1 VPPDRRLLSIRSL
14 VLALVVLTGAQ
25 PSAAQEP
32 EPATRAEALRQ
43 QRLKKQQALVPNSI
57 DRLQRALNRIED
69 PPIFLVARDGFYPKI
84 GKLTTGSGPTLG
96 VGYRNRTVL
105 ERYGILDGW
114 IAGSIETYWGI
125 EGRITFPELARGRV
139 LAEGVATLREYP
151 REAYFGLGPDSQRSD
166 RSAFLLKS
174 SRVGGRAG
182 VRLAPFVL
190 VGAGLTTINP
200 RVGGGKED
208 GVPTT
213 EDLFTPETAPGI
225 DADVNYVVSTGFV
238 EVDYSR
244 PLNARRGGSYRV
256 DFSRFND
263 RRDGNWSFT
272 RTDIDLRQYV
282 SFLADRRVLA
292 LRGWYSTTTA
302 DEGGS
307 GIPFYLMPS
316 LGGSD
321 TLRGFRSHRF
331 RGPHAI
337 LLQAEY
343 RWELWSGLD
352 AALFYDG
359 GKVGLER
366 SDLDFTDLES
376 DYGVGFRFNTSNS
389 IILRVDAA
397 FGSRDGKHLYISLG
411 GVF

>member
-1 VPPDRRLLSIRSL
+1 MRSSSLGGVLVMTVGRPANQLGGLEQRAADLGEDVGVELIGADVALGAAQVFAAGAQDVVVAAVVVAVVGAVAAAHLVTVAADLAVAALDQPAQQPVTGLDAARAPLRVLAADLLGPSERVLVDDRRHRDQNPLLAR
-14 VLALVVLTGAQ
+14 AL
-25 PSAAQEP
+25 AAQEP
-32 EPATRAEALRQ
+32 EPATRAAALRQ
-43 QRLKKQQALVPNSI
+43 QRLKKQQALVPNTI
-57 DRLQRALNRIED
+57 DWLQRALNRIED

-105 ERYGILDGW
+105 DRDGILDGW

-139 LAEGVATLREYP
+139 LAEGFATLREYP

-190 VGAGLTTINP
+190 VGAGLTTISP
-200 RVGGGKED
+200 RVGAGKED

-225 DADVNYVVSTGFV
+225 DADVSYVVSTGFV
-238 EVDYSR
+238 ELDYSR

-272 RTDIDLRQYV
+272 RTDIDLRQYI

-292 LRGWYSTTTA
+292 LRGC
-302 DEGGS
+302 
-307 GIPFYLMPS
+307 
-316 LGGSD
+316 
-321 TLRGFRSHRF
+321 
-331 RGPHAI
+331 
-337 LLQAEY
+337 
-343 RWELWSGLD
+343 
-352 AALFYDG
+352 
-359 GKVGLER
+359 
-366 SDLDFTDLES
+366 TD
-376 DYGVGFRFNTSNS
+376 DDR
-389 IILRVDAA
+389 
-397 FGSRDGKHLYISLG
+397 
-411 GVF
+411 